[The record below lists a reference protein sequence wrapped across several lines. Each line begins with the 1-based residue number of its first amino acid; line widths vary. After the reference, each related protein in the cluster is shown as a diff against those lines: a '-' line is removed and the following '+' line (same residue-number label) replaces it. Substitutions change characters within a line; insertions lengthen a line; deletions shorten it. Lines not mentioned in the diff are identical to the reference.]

1 MAKQKGVG
9 TVWTI
14 KTTALTVLSVK
25 PVFESR
31 QWTGRL
37 STLHQIRL
45 IFPWRELQMLNLSD
59 IGSVPDYFSGR
70 NVITGNAA
78 LLPLSPVGCDDPIAS
93 GADRKST
100 AAIVDATQFGQ
111 GIAGIQAPDFEPA
124 RFEKPVATRT
134 GAFRAT

>member
-1 MAKQKGVG
+1 
-9 TVWTI
+9 
-14 KTTALTVLSVK
+14 
-25 PVFESR
+25 
-31 QWTGRL
+31 
-37 STLHQIRL
+37 
-45 IFPWRELQMLNLSD
+45 MLNLSD

-111 GIAGIQAPDFEPA
+111 GIAGIQTPDFEPA
-124 RFEKPVATRT
+124 RFAASCNKDGSFSRNLNDFSHHRHHSVRIPGV
-134 GAFRAT
+134 